1 MKQYEGWD
9 TGLIK
14 KIRNSLSAKVFLWI
28 AGFLIICSFFIYGMV
43 MIFLPKSYTVVAK
56 NQVSGE
62 ITQLLETLSQTN
74 YADAG
79 QVIEQ
84 FCQNNQALVVL
95 GDGTSNAIFG
105 SINEESVNKGEVL
118 TSALEAAF
126 KDTDKIFPLNITA
139 PVSAGHELTMAF
151 LDLLPLLAGVI
162 LLISSFGAFLCSRVL
177 VKPVLEISSIS
188 SRMANLD
195 MTWNCKINQTDELGI
210 LADSLNTMSRKLDA
224 AMKELESANQKLRE
238 DMEQITRL
246 SKQRRDFFAAASHE
260 LKTPI
265 TILKG
270 QIESMILGIGRY
282 KDTQSALPET
292 LKEVENMERLVK
304 EILAISRIEMDGLAE
319 KAESVSISG
328 LLRKVLES
336 LLPLAQEKNI
346 IIHQDISADFSI
358 WGSQFLLEK
367 ALHNV
372 IGNAIRH
379 SPEGAEIF
387 ITLSSSQLLIQ
398 NTGVTIPEE
407 DLPVLFTP
415 FYRVEKSRNKSTGG
429 SGLGLY
435 LVKTIL
441 ELHEMKYGI
450 ENKENSVCFFM
461 NLNPERN
468 QN

>member
-1 MKQYEGWD
+1 M
-9 TGLIK
+9 IK
-14 KIRNSLSAKVFLWI
+14 RIRNSLSTKVFLWI
-28 AGFLIICSFFIYGMV
+28 AGFLIICSFFIYGIV

-62 ITQLLETLSQTN
+62 ITQLLEKLSQTK
-74 YADAG
+74 YEDAER
-79 QVIEQ
+79 VIEQ
-84 FCQNNQALVVL
+84 FCQHNQALVVL
-95 GDGTSNAIFG
+95 GDGISNDIFG
-105 SINEESVNKGEVL
+105 SINEESVAKGEVL
-118 TSALEAAF
+118 TSALEVTF
-126 KDTDKIFPLNITA
+126 KDTDKIFALNITA

-151 LDLLPLLAGVI
+151 LDLLPMLALVI
-162 LLISSFGAFLCSRVL
+162 LLISSLGAFLCSRVL

-195 MTWNCKINQTDELGI
+195 MTWNCNVNQTDELGI

-238 DMEQITRL
+238 DMEQMTHL

-282 KDTQSALPET
+282 KDTQKTLPET

-304 EILAISRIEMDGLAE
+304 EILAISRIEMDGLTE
-319 KAESVSISG
+319 KVELVSISV
-328 LLRKVLES
+328 LLKKVLET
-336 LLPLAQEKNI
+336 LFPLAQEKDI
-346 IIHQDISADFSI
+346 TIHQDISADFSI
-358 WGSQFLLEK
+358 WGNRFLLEK
-367 ALHNV
+367 ALHNI
-372 IGNAIRH
+372 IGNAVRH
-379 SPEGAEIF
+379 SPAGAGIF
-387 ITLSSSQLLIQ
+387 ITLSPSQLLIQ

-415 FYRVEKSRNKSTGG
+415 FYRVDKSHNKSTGG

-435 LVKTIL
+435 LVKTIM
-441 ELHEMKYGI
+441 ELHEMKYQI
-450 ENKENSVCFFM
+450 ENMEDSVCFFIYP
-461 NLNPERN
+461 NPKLN